1 MTTRDFPITPEVW
14 LPRGEA
20 MVRGQSRQLV
30 LWNAIPGEPSIARVY
45 HEGQNQDLGRVLRP
59 AGRAHPWRR
68 KPPCERFHVCGGCAI
83 MHLTPEGQ
91 ADMRLHLIGEA
102 LAGHGLQPFAPRALV
117 AGPDGDTDFQTW
129 ARLSV
134 GFSDEGHLR
143 LGARGRISG
152 GVVPIPDCPIATPTV
167 RAAMSTVAFHVRELK
182 LFPYEPDQER
192 GLLRAVLLRQSRTTG
207 ELLVTVIAA
216 KRLPILWELAERV
229 AAGCNAVAGVHLHVN
244 DGPGDQIFA
253 RDGQGTGETLA
264 MRGKETI
271 EEGLLGLRLRVGPAD
286 LYPSNPGV
294 AEKLASDLVD
304 QAAHLAGHPAL
315 DLRCG
320 VGGIALALARG
331 RAYAL
336 GVDSHRGSA
345 ERARENALHNK
356 LKAEFLAG
364 ALDELL
370 PEITRRMGG
379 TAPVVHVD
387 CSRHRV
393 EPTLAEAVLAVGP
406 AALFLQST
414 NPRTLAADLAELAA
428 RGWRVEQIGAYD
440 MYPQTPYTALLARLC
455 PPVPVTAD
463 RRPPRRKVLRG

>member
-1 MTTRDFPITPEVW
+1 MKPNDFPITPEAW

-20 MVRGQSRQLV
+20 MVRGQGRQLV

-68 KPPCERFHVCGGCAI
+68 KPPCERFHACGGCPI
-83 MHLTPEGQ
+83 MHLNPEGQ
-91 ADMRLHLIGEA
+91 RDMRLHLIGEA
-102 LAGHGLQPFAPRALV
+102 LAAHGLQPFAPREIV
-117 AGPDGDTDFQTW
+117 AGPDGDLDFQTW

-152 GVVPIPDCPIATPTV
+152 GVVPIPDCPIATPTI

-182 LFPYEPDQER
+182 LYPFEPDQER
-192 GLLRAVLLRQSRTTG
+192 GLLRAVLLRQSRLSG
-207 ELLVTVIAA
+207 ELLVTVIAS

-229 AAGCNAVAGVHLHVN
+229 AGGCNAVAGVHLHVN
-244 DGPGDQIFA
+244 DGPGDEVFV
-253 RDGQGTGETLA
+253 RDGQGTGDTMP

-271 EEGLLGLRLRVGPAD
+271 EEGLAGLRLRIGPGD

-294 AEKLASDLVD
+294 ADRMASDLVA
-304 QAAHLAGHPAL
+304 QVAHLSEHPAL

-320 VGGIALALARG
+320 VGGIALALAHG
-331 RAYAL
+331 RAYSL
-336 GVDSHRGSA
+336 GLDSHRGSV

-356 LKAEFLAG
+356 VKAEFLSG
-364 ALDELL
+364 SLDELL
-370 PEITRRMGG
+370 PEIARRLSG

-387 CSRHRV
+387 CSRRRL
-393 EPTLAEAVLAVGP
+393 EPALAEAALAAGP
-406 AALFLQST
+406 ATLFLQST

-440 MYPQTPYTALLARLC
+440 MYPQTPYTALLARLG
-455 PPVPVTAD
+455 PPAPVTIE